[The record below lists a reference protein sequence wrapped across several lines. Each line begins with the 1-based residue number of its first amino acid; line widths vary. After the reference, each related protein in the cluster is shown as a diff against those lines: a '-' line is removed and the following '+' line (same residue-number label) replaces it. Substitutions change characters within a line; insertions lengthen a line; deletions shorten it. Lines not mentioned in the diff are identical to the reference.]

1 MFTTNCRSSAPSTGE
16 PQTKRG
22 KCGCHLTKRRIGEVL
37 TDTKAV
43 SPSWKT
49 VTIWVIMNMFYEIN
63 RCTVK
68 SSLMFSAETSLSY
81 SDNVHVLMIHL
92 TIQKRGMQLKYENK
106 LQNLHSTLL
115 QPAFESPEF
124 SCLDLKAKVLYFEQL
139 ASTLHSQIPLCRLSL

>member
-1 MFTTNCRSSAPSTGE
+1 MPLNLFW
-16 PQTKRG
+16 G
-22 KCGCHLTKRRIGEVL
+22 KCLQLTVEVVLLPQGNFKPSVVNVSATSQRRIGEAL
-37 TDTKAV
+37 TDTKAA
-43 SPSWKT
+43 SPFWKT

-124 SCLDLKAKVLYFEQL
+124 SCLDKGALLW
-139 ASTLHSQIPLCRLSL
+139 TTG

>member
-1 MFTTNCRSSAPSTGE
+1 MW
-16 PQTKRG
+16 
-22 KCGCHLTKRRIGEVL
+22 
-37 TDTKAV
+37 V
-43 SPSWKT
+43 SPEKEEDWGGFNQYKGCLP
-49 VTIWVIMNMFYEIN
+49 ILENCYHLGQHELDDLFDEIN

-81 SDNVHVLMIHL
+81 SDNVRVLMIHL

-139 ASTLHSQIPLCRLSL
+139 AITLHSQIPLC